1 MIILSTFFFNM
12 TTFSNQKLAID
23 LLISIIATLIL
34 STCILSISTNNW
46 NIKSDNFITNRTG
59 LFQQCSNTFC
69 CDTKELDR
77 SITLLSLF
85 SIILLATSTISSF
98 LLMATTMDYRNRCY
112 ILVPLT
118 LFGAGISMTL
128 TLIQILDRIYPNGYS
143 AFIFIIDTILAYL
156 LGGISL
162 LHANMFYF

>member
-1 MIILSTFFFNM
+1 M
-12 TTFSNQKLAID
+12 TPFSNQKLAID
-23 LLISIIATLIL
+23 LLISIIATFIL
-34 STCILSISTNNW
+34 STSILSISTNNW
-46 NIKSDNFITNRTG
+46 NVKSENSITNRTG
-59 LFQQCSNTFC
+59 LFQQCSNTLC
-69 CDTKELDR
+69 CDSKELDR

-85 SIILLATSTISSF
+85 SIILLIASTLSSF
-98 LLMATTMDYRNRCY
+98 LLMATTMDYKNRCY

-128 TLIQILDRIYPNGYS
+128 TLIQILDRIYLNGYS
-143 AFIFIIDTILAYL
+143 AFTFILDTILAYL

>member
-1 MIILSTFFFNM
+1 M

-23 LLISIIATLIL
+23 LLISILATLIL
-34 STCILSISTNNW
+34 STSILSISTNNW
-46 NIKSDNFITNRTG
+46 NIKSENSMTNRTG

-77 SITLLSLF
+77 SITILSLF
-85 SIILLATSTISSF
+85 SIILLITSTLSSF
-98 LLMATTMDYRNRCY
+98 LLMSTTMDYKTRCY

-128 TLIQILDRIYPNGYS
+128 TLIQILDRIYLNGYS
-143 AFIFIIDTILAYL
+143 AFIFMIDTILTYL

-162 LHANMFYF
+162 LHANIFYF